1 MATVKLNA
9 GGKVLTK
16 GGKVSCGCCGV
27 IPPAGCCMYPA
38 QALADGYYSENDLP
52 DELTIIA
59 CGVPGTTGT
68 VQSSLTRSGSSYLG
82 SPYNTSIRL
91 IVDPEGIASWLVGV
105 EDELLTTDPSC
116 LVTIL
121 QSQAGQVNC
130 QSGTANIQVADPFA
144 DTYNWLSDDPFTGD
158 PYNPVSTTVTRVS
171 LCRWEGPLLPFV
183 EGTIFCKPVL
193 YLYKGLNDVPNEYG
207 FVWRM
212 QWEGDAAETG
222 GDKIGFNNT
231 PVGEYDADPTPGT
244 WVIS

>member
-16 GGKVSCGCCGV
+16 AGKVSCGCCGV
-27 IPPAGCCMYPA
+27 IPPAGCCMYPSPE
-38 QALADGYYSENDLP
+38 LGLGLYSIDDLP
-52 DELTIIA
+52 DTIVLKDFGIYGDFILYR
-59 CGVPGTTGT
+59 GVW
-68 VQSSLTRSGSSYLG
+68 SLNPAFMGPIGSAGAYWGRSE
-82 SPYNTSIRL
+82 
-91 IVDPEGIASWLVGV
+91 PEFDEIIIYYQENYSEIEGWAAGPGV
-105 EDELLTTDPSC
+105 EEIGIC
-116 LVTIL
+116 LFSDNFDLVK
-121 QSQAGQVNC
+121 
-130 QSGTANIQVADPFA
+130 DPFA